1 MELNDPIL
9 TPEEVKEPTLN
20 QELNA
25 AVAET
30 PEKSEPSAQTVSPGD
45 TPAEAEPTEAAETE
59 HTVRRS
65 LTKPEILEEV
75 TRLSGPRS
83 GRNTGR
89 GRGPSETAV
98 LLAAQ

>member
-30 PEKSEPSAQTVSPGD
+30 TEKSEPSAQTVSPGD
-45 TPAEAEPTEAAETE
+45 TPAEA
-59 HTVRRS
+59 
-65 LTKPEILEEV
+65 
-75 TRLSGPRS
+75 
-83 GRNTGR
+83 
-89 GRGPSETAV
+89 
-98 LLAAQ
+98 

>member
-25 AVAET
+25 EVAET
-30 PEKSEPSAQTVSPGD
+30 PAQSEQPSAQSVMP
-45 TPAEAEPTEAAETE
+45 E

-75 TRLSGPRS
+75 TRLSQLEAAEIPAEDVARLKQQFYS
-83 GRNTGR
+83 LRNEDVRAER
-89 GRGPSETAV
+89 G
-98 LLAAQ
+98 L